1 MRKSGI
7 QKIKE
12 SNMDEKLKN
21 IILESLRIIKELEE
35 DIMRLEDKQLNDKE
49 EKELQDLKCRQDEL
63 ELTIRNIYLC

>member
-21 IILESLRIIKELEE
+21 IILESSRIIKELEK
-35 DIMRLEDKQLNDKE
+35 DIMKLEDKQLNDKE
-49 EKELQDLKCRQDEL
+49 EKELQDLKSRRDEL